1 MSAITALPAFE
12 ALVVF
17 SVLLAL
23 KMGAVAF
30 VTAKARFD
38 SKVVVNPEDAPVNPG
53 AQAQSDEAAS
63 TLRAKRAHLNDVENI
78 PVFMILALL
87 FTLTGCSA
95 MAGWWYFGVY
105 FGRPHAAHDL
115 LSTRRSALAHR
126 RFRDRPADATRHHG
140 AAADA
145 RALTRSA
152 STVAWTQKEPQN
164 QADQRQQQYH

>member
-12 ALVVF
+12 ALVIF

-23 KMGAVAF
+23 KMAAVAF

-53 AQAQSDEAAS
+53 SRPGNEDAAA

-78 PVFMILALL
+78 PVFMVLALL

-95 MAGWWYFGVY
+95 TAGWVYFGVY
-105 FGRPHAAHDL
+105 FV
-115 LSTRRSALAHR
+115 TRTLHTIFYLNAIQPWRTAMFAI
-126 RFRDRPADATRHHG
+126 G
-140 AAADA
+140 Q
-145 RALTRSA
+145 LTQLGIMVQLVMR
-152 STVAWTQKEPQN
+152 VL
-164 QADQRQQQYH
+164 